1 VSIAPKVH
9 IFSGK
14 AAPGYAMAKLII
26 QLINQVALKVNNDPK
41 VNGQLKVVFLE
52 DYKVSLA
59 EHIIPAADL
68 SEQIST
74 AGTEASGTSNMK
86 LAMNG
91 ALTIGTLDG
100 ANIEIRDAV
109 GHENFYV
116 FGLSAEQIAVKRSQG
131 RSSYDEYSSNVELR
145 ATVDSLISG
154 IFHTDKNLF
163 LPLYNMLVNHG
174 DYYFHLA
181 DFTSYCQA
189 QHQALIDY
197 NNTYNWHSRALNTIS
212 GMGEF
217 SSDRTIRGYS
227 KDIWGEG
234 SRR

>member
-1 VSIAPKVH
+1 
-9 IFSGK
+9 
-14 AAPGYAMAKLII
+14 MAKLII

-116 FGLSAEQIAVKRSQG
+116 FGLSAEQIAEKRSQG

-145 ATVDSLISG
+145 TTVESLISG
-154 IFHTDKNLF
+154 IFHTDKDLF

-181 DFTSYCQA
+181 DFNSYCQA
-189 QHQALIDY
+189 QHQALTDY